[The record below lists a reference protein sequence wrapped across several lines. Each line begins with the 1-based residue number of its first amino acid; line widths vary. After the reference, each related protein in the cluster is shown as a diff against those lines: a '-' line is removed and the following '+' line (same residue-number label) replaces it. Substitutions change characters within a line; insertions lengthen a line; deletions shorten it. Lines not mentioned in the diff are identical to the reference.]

1 MDYGVL
7 SSYFDGAVAKK
18 LVAVDID
25 RKRSNQH
32 EFNGTAELR
41 SVTHNFFRKLTTA

>member
-32 EFNGTAELR
+32 EFNGTES
-41 SVTHNFFRKLTTA
+41 SVPCLATMI

>member
-25 RKRSNQH
+25 RKRATSMNS
-32 EFNGTAELR
+32 TELR
-41 SVTHNFFRKLTTA
+41 SSVPCLATMI